1 MAPVRARNKRVLP
14 EHVTQEL
21 ERAVGT
27 RRGGR
32 LVEALA
38 EASKAFERERFGD
51 ALKVL
56 RPLVEEAPEAVAVRE
71 LTGLSLY
78 RLGKWAEAI
87 KHLQRFTELTG
98 SVEQHPVLADAHRA
112 LGHHSTVA
120 ELWDELAASSPGAH
134 LVAEGRIV
142 MAGSLADQG
151 RLADAIKLLERAT
164 MDAKRPQVHHLRM
177 WYSLADL
184 YERAG
189 DVPRAREMFTRI
201 TTRDSEFVD
210 VAERL
215 AALA

>member
-1 MAPVRARNKRVLP
+1 M
-14 EHVTQEL
+14 
-21 ERAVGT
+21 
-27 RRGGR
+27 
-32 LVEALA
+32 
-38 EASKAFERERFGD
+38 
-51 ALKVL
+51 
-56 RPLVEEAPEAVAVRE
+56 AVRE

-78 RLGKWAEAI
+78 RLGKWAEAV

-112 LGHHSTVA
+112 LGHHSIVA
-120 ELWDELAASSPGAH
+120 ELWEELAASSPGAH

-201 TTRDSEFVD
+201 TARDSEFVD